1 MNFITHTNYWNWGW
15 STNIIAE
22 GGIACVTMSFD
33 NDDPGVCYL
42 SGLSVVPKH
51 RRKGYATA
59 LMSFCEQM
67 CKKNGIFRI
76 DLRSVKIDFVLD
88 FYKKIGYT
96 PIRENDGV
104 ILMYKF
110 LTAKDATIY
119 AAESRGYSKG
129 VMATIEKAVRVLDQ
143 GVNEGR
149 RLVYGPSASVL
160 DLQKFRKLMEDPN
173 V

>member
-1 MNFITHTNYWNWGW
+1 MNFIAHTNYWNWGW
-15 STNIIAE
+15 STHIIAE

-33 NDDPGVCYL
+33 NDDPGVCFL

-76 DLRSVKIDFVLD
+76 DLRSVKVDFVLD
-88 FYKKIGYT
+88 FYHKIGYT
-96 PIRENDGV
+96 SIRESDGV

-110 LTAKDATIY
+110 IKPMDKVIEKNKQMDELRDLARPLHDWLQKNFHPHATIVIDY
-119 AAESRGYSKG
+119 DG
-129 VMATIEKAVRVLDQ
+129 VKVVEDAMWVPIKTDEK
-143 GVNEGR
+143 
-149 RLVYGPSASVL
+149 
-160 DLQKFRKLMEDPN
+160 
-173 V
+173 